1 MINIIQEKLTEIED
15 RTGFK
20 IIIAEKIMKNIA
32 AKMENLKKGDI
43 RKVLEFL
50 K

>member
-1 MINIIQEKLTEIED
+1 
-15 RTGFK
+15 
-20 IIIAEKIMKNIA
+20 MKNIA

-50 K
+50 KELTSEILPKNNTECIGI